1 MTEDREHGG
10 YVTLQSLPGAC
21 GAGVRQSSPRYGKA
35 EGPCPGTTG
44 TASWLPAFG
53 NSRQAVGAF
62 HQSLGSY
69 CTQTIRIRVN
79 RVDNVVRDDTQFFS
93 QSLFP
98 AKFKHDKAHYISAS
112 TLSLW
117 NKKAWMFPKS
127 HSRLEELFIKFLAE
141 LVISVWL
148 MEVLQRQM
156 MWAHH
161 VLLFGGWEHA
171 KEAQPENRTRPPTIW
186 WPAHKNFPYSC

>member
-1 MTEDREHGG
+1 MPSNSIIPYCLFQRPQLLSSPGSCSQAPWCAVQLIKHMSCAWQCFLQDDGGLGTQGG
-10 YVTLQSLPGAC
+10 YVTLQSLPDAC
-21 GAGVRQSSPRYGKA
+21 GATVRQSSPRYGKA

-62 HQSLGSY
+62 HQSPGSY

-79 RVDNVVRDDTQFFS
+79 RVDNVVRDDIQFFS

-127 HSRLEELFIKFLAE
+127 HSRLEELFIKFLAN
-141 LVISVWL
+141 WL
-148 MEVLQRQM
+148 FQ
-156 MWAHH
+156 
-161 VLLFGGWEHA
+161 
-171 KEAQPENRTRPPTIW
+171 
-186 WPAHKNFPYSC
+186 SD